1 MSDTRLVGGR
11 YEIGLLIGQGGMG
24 DVYLGR
30 DTVTGDTVA
39 IKSLK
44 PEITSGDP
52 ALLERFG
59 REGEALSRLNHP
71 CIVKMLE
78 TLEENDRHYLIM
90 EYVSGGSL
98 KDLLEETP
106 QLPVER
112 VLDIALDLSDA
123 LARAHRLKII
133 HRDIKPANVLL
144 AEDGTPRLTDFGVAQ
159 MGDRTRV
166 TETGSL
172 IGTYA
177 YMSPEGCQGDE
188 LDARADIWSFGV
200 MLYEMLAGRRPFEG
214 TQPAAVLTAILT
226 KPVPD
231 LLQFRADAPA
241 ALLGLIY
248 SMLEKDRDKR
258 MSSVRLVGAQLEA
271 FIKGSDTAIERM
283 SDLFSEPERLQT
295 PTPKYIELVDAATTP
310 PIRSQTPTPRP
321 LTAFP
326 RKVVEAAP
334 RIFISYRREDSIA
347 VTGRLYDRLTV
358 AFGDSFV
365 FKDVDKI
372 PVGANFKKILENEV
386 AACDVLL
393 AVIGGNWLDIT
404 DTGGRR
410 RLDNPDDFVHIEIE
424 AALQRED
431 ILVIPVL
438 VNNATMPG
446 IESLPDGL
454 QELAFRNAAILRND
468 PDFNRD
474 SQRLI
479 SQIQDSFEITPAVP
493 APRRRRFSWRRM
505 SLLAQLALLAVIAF
519 LLLQPTIFPSN
530 GNPQSQ
536 TGINQTPIEPVAAG
550 EYMVLVAD
558 MERLS
563 GAERDVTTQIVD
575 DLRQRLEN
583 DVTYSNLR
591 VRHYGSVIRSNA
603 EAQATAEFA
612 GALVIVW
619 GSYADNSIQLEVQVG
634 DLSPLPDL
642 LFPRDTVEKDVNVRV
657 TLTDSRLESV
667 VAPVLAIMDWLH
679 MMEGNIFEMGRATA
693 IYYALDV
700 NPPSVMGNSTAAR
713 YHRFFIEDP
722 RNPQVALE
730 AISAAIRDDSS
741 NPLPYI
747 SRAFLRQRLNDL
759 ESATEDIDTAAR
771 FGPEHWPLPSAM
783 RGVDALLI
791 RNQPADVVS
800 NFDQFL
806 QYRPD
811 DWYGYAMRGLGHYLL
826 RDYDAAQAD
835 IDRSLALNP
844 QANYPY
850 PFAILLAMREGRLAD
865 MQLLI
870 ETVSAKFPDPR
881 SAERLLGTA
890 YGSNSPSVFSPA
902 MSAFVNTL
910 LRQWSQ
916 VVEDADTAA
925 AIDASFAEVF
935 IFQGIAYCNLEQYDE
950 AEAAYT
956 RALETL
962 PDFSILYGLR
972 AEVRLAQNDLAGALQ
987 DARTVLQ
994 SPGGAGFA
1002 PLLPLIQSRELTC
1015 KEFLDFD
1022 FGSLETP
1029 TAEPVLPT
1037 LAPTAEPTAEATPE
1051 PTPSPAVFTGDY
1063 VVLVADLEPLGEA
1076 RDVARFIARDLTRK
1090 LEDDVPFSHLRVRQ
1104 YDGIITSDGEAREI
1118 AEAEGATV
1126 ILWGS
1131 YTPDLIELEVQM
1143 GSLNAFPNMPYTRSL
1158 LERTVNVTLR
1168 MTDERTQSA
1177 VAAVLGVV
1185 AVLQTS
1191 DGNAFEALRTQAIL
1205 DTINAVN
1212 PEAAGTGI
1220 SANVY
1225 RYQSFFT
1232 DNTAQ
1237 SITEMDAAIRLDPS
1251 NPILYGLRAAVRART
1266 GRFLD
1271 MRRDADSMERLSPPD
1286 ALFPEY
1292 LRATEPFITGELA
1305 TAIQQYDAIIDQRPD
1320 DWFPYN
1326 MRAWLRYQQG
1336 DYEAAKADY
1345 ALSIEREPN
1354 MNWPY
1359 IVSALIALREG
1370 RMSDARGYLDVIL
1383 QQFPDPDFA
1392 QRTIRA
1398 LLGDQADTNVVGPM
1412 FSSVGNF
1419 ILKQYDQ
1426 MLVNVQAALVIE
1438 PDMTDLYSLQGFA
1451 HCSLGQYA
1459 EGEAAYTLGI
1469 EREPDIA
1476 LLYVLRG
1483 DVRIKQGNLVGAL
1496 EDANHARQL
1505 IGESGQGEE
1514 LLAYIDAGI
1523 LQQVGCQN
1531 FFEWEPP
1538 R

>member
-11 YEIGLLIGQGGMG
+11 YELGALIGQGGMG
-24 DVYLGR
+24 DVYRGQ
-30 DTVTGDTVA
+30 DTLTGNTVA

-59 REGEALSRLNHP
+59 REGDALSRLNHP
-71 CIVKMLE
+71 SIVKMLE

-90 EYVSGGSL
+90 EYVGGGSL

-112 VLDIALDLSDA
+112 VLEIALDLSDA

-214 TQPAAVLTAILT
+214 TQPATILTAILT

-231 LLQFRADAPA
+231 LLQFRSDAPA
-241 ALLGLIY
+241 ALVGLIY
-248 SMLEKDRDKR
+248 SMLEKDREKR
-258 MSSVRLVGAQLEA
+258 IGSVRLVGAQLEA

-295 PTPKYIELVDAATTP
+295 PTPKYIELVTEGVVTP
-310 PIRSQTPTPRP
+310 PVQVPATPTPRP
-321 LTAFP
+321 LTTTP
-326 RKVVEAAP
+326 RKPIEVAP

-347 VTGRLYDRLTV
+347 VTGRLYDRLTE
-358 AFGDSFV
+358 AFGDSYI

-372 PVGANFKKILENEV
+372 PVGANFKTILENEV

-393 AVIGGNWLDIT
+393 AVIGDRWSEVA

-410 RLDNPDDFVHIEIE
+410 RLDNPDDFVRIEIE
-424 AALQRED
+424 AALQRQD

-438 VNNATMPG
+438 VNNASMPG
-446 IESLPDGL
+446 IESLPDSL
-454 QELAFRNAAILRND
+454 HELAFRNAAILRND

-479 SQIQDSFEITPAVP
+479 SQIQESFEIRPAQQP
-493 APRRRRFSWRRM
+493 QRTSRLRWIATIGI
-505 SLLAQLALLAVIAF
+505 LAVIALF
-519 LLLQPTIFPSN
+519 AAWLIAPTLQPDPPIV
-530 GNPQSQ
+530 QA
-536 TGINQTPIEPVAAG
+536 IEPVADG
-550 EYMVLVAD
+550 EYMVLVAEID
-558 MERLS
+558 GS
-563 GAERDVTTQIVD
+563 QPDVTTQIVD
-575 DLRQRLEN
+575 DLRQRLES

-591 VRHYGSVIRSNA
+591 VREYSQVVRSNA
-603 EAQATAEFA
+603 EARAAAEFA

-619 GSYADNSIQLEVQVG
+619 GTADAQSVQLEVQVG
-634 DLSPLPDL
+634 DLDALPPL
-642 LFPRDTVEKDVNVRV
+642 LFKRETVEKDVNVRV
-657 TLTDSRLESV
+657 TLTDARRESV

-700 NPPSVMGNSTAAR
+700 MPPTIVGNSTAAR
-713 YHRFFIEDP
+713 YHRYFIQDP
-722 RNPQVALE
+722 RNPRDALE
-730 AISAAIRDDSS
+730 EISAAIQDDST

-759 ESATEDIDTAAR
+759 DAATEDIATAAR
-771 FGPEHWPLPSAM
+771 YGPDNWALPPAM
-783 RGVDALLI
+783 QGVDALLI
-791 RNQPADVVS
+791 RSDAAAVVE
-800 NFDQFL
+800 NFDQFVKL
-806 QYRPD
+806 RPD
-811 DWYGYAMRGLGHYLL
+811 DWYGYAMRGMGNYLL
-826 RDYDAAQAD
+826 RNYAAAQTD

-865 MQLLI
+865 MQTLI

-881 SAERLLGTA
+881 SAERLLSTA
-890 YGSNSPSVFSPA
+890 YGSNASTVFSPA

-916 VVEDADTAA
+916 VIDDADTAA
-925 AIDASFAEVF
+925 ALDPNFAEVF

-956 RALETL
+956 RALKTL

-972 AEVRLAQNDLAGALQ
+972 AESRLAQNDLAGALE
-987 DARTVLQ
+987 DARTILGG
-994 SPGGAGFA
+994 SGGAEFA
-1002 PLLPLIQSRELTC
+1002 PLIPLIQSRELTC

-1022 FGSLETP
+1022 FSSLALP
-1029 TAEPVLPT
+1029 TAEPILPT
-1037 LAPTAEPTAEATPE
+1037 LAPTAEPTAEATP
-1051 PTPSPAVFTGDY
+1051 AAFTGDY
-1063 VVLVADLEPLGEA
+1063 VVLVADLEALGET

-1090 LEDDVPFSHLRVRQ
+1090 LEDAVPFSHLKVRQ
-1104 YDGIITSDGEAREI
+1104 YDGIITSDAEAREI

-1158 LERTVNVTLR
+1158 LERTVNVTLNI
-1168 MTDERTQSA
+1168 TDERTQSA
-1177 VAAVLGVV
+1177 VTAVLGIV

-1191 DGNAFEALRTQAIL
+1191 DGNAYEAMRTQAIL

-1212 PEAAGTGI
+1212 PEAAGTGV

-1232 DNTAQ
+1232 DDTDQ
-1237 SITEMDAAIRLDPS
+1237 SIAEMDAALRLDTS
-1251 NPILYGLRAAVRART
+1251 NPILYGLRGAVRVRT
-1266 GRFLD
+1266 GRYLD
-1271 MRRDADSMERLSPPD
+1271 ARRDADSMERLSPPGT
-1286 ALFPEY
+1286 LFPLYIRVLE
-1292 LRATEPFITGELA
+1292 AFITDERE
-1305 TAIQQYDAIIDQRPD
+1305 TAIQQFSAIIDQRPD

-1336 DYEAAKADY
+1336 DFEAAKADY
-1345 ALSIEREPN
+1345 ALSIERQPN

-1438 PDMTDLYSLQGFA
+1438 PELTDLYALQGFA
-1451 HCSLGQYA
+1451 HCSLAQYPEA
-1459 EGEAAYTLGI
+1459 EAAYTLGV
-1469 EREPDIA
+1469 EREPDVP

-1496 EDANHARQL
+1496 EDANYAREL

-1531 FFEWEPP
+1531 FFEWQPP
-1538 R
+1538 S